1 MVTRSVVPTSIN
13 CWLELLVTKGYKGRI
28 FSSRVKSRSGI
39 VVVYSMYSIS
49 IVVVGLRQQRQHAR
63 ALKQEGSSC
72 VLLLTRYIQRRRRPF
87 FLP

>member
-1 MVTRSVVPTSIN
+1 MMTRSVVPTSIN

-49 IVVVGLRQQRQHAR
+49 IVVAQ
-63 ALKQEGSSC
+63 S
-72 VLLLTRYIQRRRRPF
+72 
-87 FLP
+87 